1 MKALIC
7 RNHGLPKTLEI
18 GEMPDPMPGP
28 GEVLVEVSA
37 AAMNFFD
44 FLIIQDK
51 YQFKPPLPFSPGG
64 EGAGVVTA
72 LGEGVTPGENGPAI
86 GTRVAFNSGWGAF
99 AEQVAIPARQAYPI
113 PDEMS
118 FEIAAGLI
126 ITYATT
132 IHAYKQRA
140 DLQAG
145 ETVAVL
151 GAAGGVGLTA
161 IELAKAMGARVIAC
175 ASTDEKLAVCAEHG
189 ADAVV
194 NYATEDL
201 KVRLKE
207 LTDGRGV
214 DVVYDP
220 VGGDFSEPA
229 LRALAPKG
237 RHLVIG
243 FAAGDI
249 PRVPWNLALLKEI
262 QIVGVFWGG
271 FTRREPD
278 AQAENMADLF
288 EMLIDGR
295 IKPHLDCALP
305 LADFEAGYE
314 RLTTRKAKG
323 KVILRVRPEP

>member
-220 VGGDFSEPA
+220 VGGTFPNRRCGRWRQRGGTLSSA
-229 LRALAPKG
+229 LRRATFRVCPGTLPCSRKSRSSACSG
-237 RHLVIG
+237 
-243 FAAGDI
+243 AASPGAN
-249 PRVPWNLALLKEI
+249 R
-262 QIVGVFWGG
+262 
-271 FTRREPD
+271 TRRRKTWRTSLRCSLMG
-278 AQAENMADLF
+278 ASN
-288 EMLIDGR
+288 R
-295 IKPHLDCALP
+295 IWIAPCRSP
-305 LADFEAGYE
+305 
-314 RLTTRKAKG
+314 
-323 KVILRVRPEP
+323 ILRRAMSA